1 MAYTTIRIPQG
12 DDNLLRVKLYTQQ
25 DEGVYYLHPEE
36 GSSVTFYVRDK
47 QNNIVQEETVVI
59 TAETEDIEFKVRSSL
74 PSGCYNYSLFYNYA
88 DGELHTLIPDGQMI
102 IEE

>member
-1 MAYTTIRIPQG
+1 MNTTIRIPQG

-47 QNNIVQEETVVI
+47 KNNIVQEDSIVV
-59 TAETEDIEFKVRSSL
+59 TAGMEDIVLKVRSTL
-74 PSGCYNYSLFYNYA
+74 LSGSYKYSLFYNYA
-88 DGELHTLIPDGQMI
+88 DGELHTLIPDGQLI
-102 IEE
+102 IE